1 MSDLDQIVE
10 RLRSASEDLS
20 DHAIRILSEA
30 SRAGETSRPDAE
42 RTITQARRAVEKAIA
57 LLERVDRLDVAD
69 LDD

>member
-20 DHAIRILSEA
+20 DHAIRIPSEA
-30 SRAGETSRPDAE
+30 SRAGETRRPDAE

-57 LLERVDRLDVAD
+57 LLERVDRLDDAD